1 MEIQGFGIEQ
11 VDVLAVDISLHHD
24 GGSTMRT
31 ANAPE
36 IRIGREARQ
45 IKTGD
50 TMMSQHMPVNGRQ
63 RCAKQAVIRRK
74 RQARSGK
81 AANFLAALP
90 KDRDDPRPLPDQ
102 DADMMTVAND
112 PSSIDHGPGWAVL
125 PGRRAR

>member
-1 MEIQGFGIEQ
+1 
-11 VDVLAVDISLHHD
+11 
-24 GGSTMRT
+24 MRT

-50 TMMSQHMPVNGRQ
+50 TMMSQHMPVNGGQ

-74 RQARSGK
+74 HQARSGK